1 MLRPAVGT
9 KIGRDKGL
17 GPQILLYVDIII
29 KLTYEVIGLEW
40 EHSVLINITRLW
52 QLDKLGT
59 CAMV

>member
-1 MLRPAVGT
+1 MLPTAGGS
-9 KIGRDKGL
+9 KIGQDKGL

-52 QLDKLGT
+52 QHHKLAT
-59 CAMV
+59 SAMV